1 MGFTLCGQYFISFT
15 ERSFESVFPFNLN
28 ASCEY
33 ELYLWRFVPGEKLK
47 YVSKHRIFK
56 PMRELVVLD
65 KIVFMQFPMDPH
77 KILCYGLA

>member
-15 ERSFESVFPFNLN
+15 ERTFEHLLPYNFN
-28 ASCEY
+28 ASYEY
-33 ELYLWRFVPGEKLK
+33 ELYLWRFVPGEKLR

-56 PMRELVVLD
+56 HLRGLEVLD
-65 KIVFMQFPMDPH
+65 KIMFMQFPMDPH